1 MAWALDGCCMGL
13 LIHQRHRDSHD
24 QDLQVRL
31 ICGCCFSIVHLLP
44 CSLYRIYMNVYTTL
58 CSTLQNKYLI
68 VHTIFHCIFILILLL
83 LCFTYFIYL
92 SIFLFYITAF
102 CILQRIF
109 SITWFLCFCHI
120 SLYHQ
125 LYPTVWSTLYLKKNQ
140 KHTYADNYQ
149 QYESPM
155 NCIVL

>member
-1 MAWALDGCCMGL
+1 MGL
-13 LIHQRHRDSHD
+13 LIHQCLRDSHD

-68 VHTIFHCIFILILLL
+68 VDNIFHCIFILILLL

-109 SITWFLCFCHI
+109 SITWFLCFCL
-120 SLYHQ
+120 SYL
-125 LYPTVWSTLYLKKNQ
+125 LLSSTVPQCLSHTVFKKKIKNQ
-140 KHTYADNYQ
+140 KQTYADNYQ